1 MTIWIDADS
10 CPVRVREI
18 ICKASGRINIP
29 AIFVANRE
37 ISVPKLKL
45 CFSVKTSSES
55 QAADLFI
62 LGHVQQGDLVVTR
75 DIPLAKML
83 LDLNICV
90 INDRGDIFSSD
101 TINTRLSVRNFM
113 YELHANGIAPERTSA
128 FGKKEIQKFSNAFD
142 TVLTKLLKE

>member
-1 MTIWIDADS
+1 MTIWVDADS

-18 ICKASGRINIP
+18 VCRASSRVNVP
-29 AIFVANRE
+29 VVFVANRE
-37 ISVPKLKL
+37 IPILKFKL
-45 CFSVKTSSES
+45 CFSVQTSAES
-55 QAADLFI
+55 QSADLFI
-62 LGHVQQGDLVVTR
+62 LAHVQQGDLVVTR

-113 YELHANGIAPERTSA
+113 YELHLSGIAPERTSI

-142 TVLTKLLKE
+142 TVLTKLLKA